1 MALLTANCKDF
12 VFMVDY
18 SPAGKTKFKRSKIM
32 KRTNTRAMVECA
44 LMIAL
49 GTVLAQIKVWQMPYG
64 GSVTLVS
71 SLPFILI
78 SYRHGVKWG
87 LLAGFANGLLQILTG
102 WYAPPAGTIGAIIA
116 CVMLDYLVA
125 FSCLGLA
132 SGISKPIKNRTAAVF
147 TGISAVMFMRFIC
160 SFLSGALLWGSYQ
173 SYYEWANG
181 MSVWMYSFLYN
192 ASYMGPELVL
202 TAIAGCLVVSAAP
215 KLFETQKQM

>member
-1 MALLTANCKDF
+1 MARLTGNCKDF

-18 SPAGKTKFKRSKIM
+18 SPAGKTKFKRSKFM

-87 LLAGFANGLLQILTG
+87 VLSGLANGVLQILTG
-102 WYAPPAGTIGAIIA
+102 WYAPPAGTIGAIVL
-116 CVMLDYLVA
+116 CVMLDYLLA

-132 SGISKPIKNRTAAVF
+132 SVFSKPIENRKAGVF
-147 TGISAVMFMRFIC
+147 AGVSAVMIMRFLC
-160 SFLSGALLWGSYQ
+160 SFVSGAMLWGSYQ
-173 SYYEWANG
+173 SYYEWAEG

-192 ASYMGPELVL
+192 SSYMLPELIL
-202 TAIAGCLVVSAAP
+202 TAVVSCLIVSVSP
-215 KLFETQKQM
+215 KLFEKQ

>member
-1 MALLTANCKDF
+1 MALLTASCKDF
-12 VFMVDY
+12 VFMVDL
-18 SPAGKTKFKRSKIM
+18 SPAGKTKQQRSKIM

-71 SLPFILI
+71 SLPFVLV

-87 LLAGFANGLLQILTG
+87 LLAGFANGLLQMLTG
-102 WYAPPAGTIGAIIA
+102 WYAPPAGTIGAIIT
-116 CVMLDYLVA
+116 CVLLDYLLA

-132 SGISKPIKNRTAAVF
+132 SGISRPIKNRTVAVF
-147 TGISAVMFMRFIC
+147 TGISTVMFMRFIC

-173 SYYEWANG
+173 SYYEWAEG
-181 MSVWMYSFLYN
+181 LSVWMYSFVYN

-215 KLFETQKQM
+215 QLFEMQR